1 VSPKSPSPLAARSD
15 RESSNLT
22 GAQLAALQADL
33 MLLQEQK
40 RAQLRATD
48 DPVAVD
54 DQVTRVQNHKARES
68 LKAITDAL
76 ERIAQGTYG
85 RCVHCSTPIGIG
97 RLEIV
102 PHTDSCIVCR
112 VKKAEQ

>member
-1 VSPKSPSPLAARSD
+1 MSPQSPSSLAARTD
-15 RESSNLT
+15 REPTNLT
-22 GAQLAALQADL
+22 AAQLSALQADL

-54 DQVTRVQNHKARES
+54 DQVTRVQNHKAREA
-68 LKAITDAL
+68 LKAIEDAL
-76 ERIAQGTYG
+76 ERMQQGTYG

-112 VKKAEQ
+112 VNRAEQ